1 MTFTE
6 AKKKRQIQKK
16 IDDLRTKY
24 MLALETLTML
34 ELSIKREEEDKV
46 KALTSVTPTTAK

>member
-24 MLALETLTML
+24 MLALETLTTL